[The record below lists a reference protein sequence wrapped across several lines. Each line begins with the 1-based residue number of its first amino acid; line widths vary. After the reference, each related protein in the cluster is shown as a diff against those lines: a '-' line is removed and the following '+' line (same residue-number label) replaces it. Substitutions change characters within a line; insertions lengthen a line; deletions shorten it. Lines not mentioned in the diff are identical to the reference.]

1 MTTTLNRGTPA
12 CDGKI
17 VFSGKDAYNPVE
29 VIDSSGIR
37 SLYFGTQGC
46 QSEMSLKNP
55 YALLSDYAQVMFL
68 SLLFQPSPR
77 SLLMLGLGGGS
88 LPKIIWKSLP
98 RCQIDVVERSPLV
111 ADVCFRYF
119 DFPKSPR
126 LQIKLMDALDFLSTS
141 ERKYD
146 LLFIDLF
153 DSDGVPECLGQS
165 SFFTLCRN
173 QLKNK
178 KSILVWNFLR
188 GSSEVQTGRF
198 LSKVAASFDGNIIL
212 LPTKNGR
219 NYILLAFPNSVEFPT
234 PWEMMQ
240 RITKLESKIDFPF
253 LQVWN
258 EIEKVI
264 GAALTKLGS
273 IETR

>member
-1 MTTTLNRGTPA
+1 MATTLDRGTPA
-12 CDGKI
+12 RDGKI

-29 VIDSSGIR
+29 VIDSLGIR

-46 QSEMSLKNP
+46 QSEMSLKSP

-68 SLLFQPSPR
+68 SLLFQPTPR

-88 LPKIIWKSLP
+88 LPKMIWKSLP
-98 RCQIDVVERSPLV
+98 RCQINVVERSPLV

-119 DFPKSPR
+119 DIPKSPR
-126 LQIKLMDALDFLSTS
+126 LQIKLMDALDFLSVN
-141 ERKYD
+141 EEKYD

-153 DSDGVPECLGQS
+153 DSDGVPEWLGQS

-173 QLKNK
+173 RLRNK
-178 KSILVWNFLR
+178 KSVLAWNFLR
-188 GSSEVQTGRF
+188 GSSEVQTAQL
-198 LSKVAASFDGNIIL
+198 LSAAVASFDGNVIL

-219 NYILLAFPNSVEFPT
+219 NYIVLAFLNSVKFPP
-234 PWEMMQ
+234 PWEMMH
-240 RITKLESKIDFPF
+240 RIAKLETKMDFPF

-258 EIEKVI
+258 EIEKII
-264 GAALTKLGS
+264 GTVGD
-273 IETR
+273 IETK